1 MADDIQS
8 PPPLTHMVVA
18 TWLFGSLLLGF
29 LLWVFIWGPD
39 ELPAHKQKILAIVAG
54 LLCALFS
61 YFFVGLL
68 QISGKWKKLAI
79 QSGGGSAVFLF
90 VLIWWNT
97 PQIAPIKVKPEISID
112 RKSLSIT
119 RPSNDIPI
127 FTGSISPAELCTQ
140 VRVGIQIEGGHACLT
155 RAPICSGGSATWKID
170 CSLEIGS
177 LQSGKYPIK
186 ATAGELSVADF
197 LNIAGS
203 QEN

>member
-1 MADDIQS
+1 M
-8 PPPLTHMVVA
+8 HMTVA
-18 TWLFGSLLLGF
+18 TWFFGILLLVF

-39 ELPAHKQKILAIVAG
+39 ELPAHKQKILAIVAA

-61 YFFVGLL
+61 FFFVGLL
-68 QISGKWKKLAI
+68 QIRGKWKKLTI

-90 VLIWWNT
+90 VLMWWNT

-119 RPSNDIPI
+119 RPSIDIPI
-127 FTGSISPAELCTQ
+127 FTGTISPAELCTQ
-140 VRVGIQIEGGHACLT
+140 VQVGIQTKGGHACLT
-155 RAPICSGGSATWKID
+155 RTPICGGGSATWKID

-177 LQSGKYPIK
+177 LQSGIYLIK
-186 ATAGELSVADF
+186 AMAGELTVADF